1 MARNVTKR
9 YHCHEHMAD
18 DGFWY
23 SAAQPPVQAMA
34 LPVSTQT
41 SQKRSS
47 DETQPNTNEIVGCG
61 PEKKKAKVMH
71 GRNGKLRSAYVC
83 RDKSNDQW
91 FTDTKRWV
99 SKISQSMP
107 DKQHLLQC
115 LKLEEEIFDIWYCGE
130 IFMPTTTRNIRARV
144 DEYMSIHGGS
154 RYSKFKKEMLTAES
168 TASTQPPNS
177 YASVLLLD
185 TNSNLQLPPP
195 PPPRHGGFVEAEQ
208 APITCE
214 SIMQIFPVLR
224 DEGLQMA
231 SSAETARV
239 VHGVDVSVQTETTEK
254 PLQCNVALQTESAA
268 ETARVVHGVD
278 VSVQTEPME
287 KPLQC
292 NVALQTE
299 SAAETARVVHGV
311 DVSVQ
316 TETTEKPLQC
326 NAALQTESAA
336 ETARVLDKVQ
346 VPAEAHDKESVLGK
360 EYLIS
365 VRKSVVGSSC
375 PSEQKSDWDILHGF
389 RVGDRVRTSIPVLYP
404 RSARWRHICRT
415 EGVNYKKAEDM
426 SIPIG
431 SIGTIKRITTYKD
444 FDKHRDPAF
453 PFYID
458 FDSQD
463 IKQKQGKYCLINQW
477 INCRFSEI
485 EHAEQHT
492 HLD

>member
-41 SQKRSS
+41 SQKRSL
-47 DETQPNTNEIVGCG
+47 DETQPNTNEFVGCVR
-61 PEKKKAKVMH
+61 EKKKAKVMH
-71 GRNGKLRSAYVC
+71 GGNGKLR
-83 RDKSNDQW
+83 RDNSHDQW

-107 DKQHLLQC
+107 DKQHLLKC

-130 IFMPTTTRNIRARV
+130 ISMPTTTRNIRARV

-154 RYSKFKKEMLTAES
+154 RYLKFKKEMLTAES
-168 TASTQPPNS
+168 TASNQPPNS

-185 TNSNLQLPPP
+185 TNPNLQLPPP
-195 PPPRHGGFVEAEQ
+195 PPPRHGGSVEAEQ
-208 APITCE
+208 APIRCE
-214 SIMQIFPVLR
+214 SMMQIFPVLR

-239 VHGVDVSVQTETTEK
+239 VHGVDVSVQTEPTEK

-268 ETARVVHGVD
+268 ETARV
-278 VSVQTEPME
+278 
-287 KPLQC
+287 
-292 NVALQTE
+292 
-299 SAAETARVVHGV
+299 
-311 DVSVQ
+311 
-316 TETTEKPLQC
+316 
-326 NAALQTESAA
+326 
-336 ETARVLDKVQ
+336 LDKVQ
-346 VPAEAHDKESVLGK
+346 VPAEVHDKESALGK

-404 RSARWRHICRT
+404 RSARWRHICRN

-485 EHAEQHT
+485 ERAEQHT